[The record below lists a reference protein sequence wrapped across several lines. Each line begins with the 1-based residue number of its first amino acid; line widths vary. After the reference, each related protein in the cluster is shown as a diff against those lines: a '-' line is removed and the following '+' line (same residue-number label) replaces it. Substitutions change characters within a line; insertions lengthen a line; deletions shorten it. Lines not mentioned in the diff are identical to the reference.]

1 MGATLSAPGA
11 ATAIHLLPGQYASN
25 TNPQLLHD
33 MLTSSSASLS
43 PSPGFNASLSLPIN
57 LALEPGLAIYAEALY
72 SGQSG
77 FTSLPSTP
85 SVNSSTPLTAKSIAL
100 SSSVWIAANSGSSN
114 QRVIIWDSVPDVNQ
128 LPLGSS
134 GSLSLVDIQSSA
146 CSPPCAGSGVCSAS
160 GTCQCAPGFTGS
172 SCESCATSFFG
183 PECKPCPDNCTTCDE
198 GITGTGRCVKP
209 VVANAPATCNCLNG
223 ACGTNGQC
231 ACNAGFT
238 TGDDGKACAK
248 CSTGFFLTS
257 TGDCK
262 GAFDL
267 YLMTSTQSD
276 SVCSLPARMQSM

>member
-1 MGATLSAPGA
+1 
-11 ATAIHLLPGQYASN
+11 
-25 TNPQLLHD
+25 

-172 SCESCATSFFG
+172 SCESCATGFFG